1 MIPRMSKEEFL
12 DAVAGQIKDYLP
24 AEYQNAEVRYEKVL
38 KEGDQIWTG
47 LIVRIPEDPS
57 YPRIYVD
64 SDYLD
69 YVAGRDMGDILRD
82 LASQRLRYEAP
93 PDLTQEVKDLMK
105 DEAAVKE
112 RISYR
117 MVNTENNREILQGRP
132 HTDMGEVSMVYSVEM
147 NSGARI
153 PITNRLQ
160 EQMLLSTEELH
171 ALAEKNSPELLPVKI
186 QSMGEALGFPGN
198 HPEDMLVVTNAELQ
212 DGAAAI
218 FYPGVAET
226 IRDRLEGDFLI
237 LPSSIHEVLV
247 IPEQNNR
254 DLEGLEAMVRSI
266 NKMSVLPQDKLADH
280 VLKLSRDGRSLVPAE
295 RVQPVKNV
303 HRSKEAR

>member
-24 AEYQNAEVRYEKVL
+24 AEFQNAEVRYEKVL

-47 LIVRIPEDPS
+47 LIVRIPEDSS
-57 YPRIYVD
+57 YPRIFVD

-93 PDLTQEVKDLMK
+93 PDLTQEVKDLIK

-112 RISYR
+112 KISYR
-117 MVNTENNREILQGRP
+117 LINTEGNREILQGRP
-132 HTDMGEVSMVYSVEM
+132 HTDMGEMSVVYSVEM
-147 NSGARI
+147 NPGMRM
-153 PITNRLQ
+153 PITNKLQ

-171 ALAEKNSPELLPVKI
+171 ALAERNTPELLPVRI
-186 QSMGEALGFPGN
+186 QTIGEALGFPGD

-226 IRDRLEGDFLI
+226 IRDRLEGDFLV
-237 LPSSIHEVLV
+237 LPSSVHEVLV
-247 IPEQNNR
+247 IPAENQR
-254 DLEGLEAMVRSI
+254 SLASLETMVKEI
-266 NKMSVLPQDKLADH
+266 NAHGVLPQDRLANH
-280 VLKLSRDGRSLVPAE
+280 VLKLSKDGKSLIPAE

-303 HRSKEAR
+303 HRSQEAR

>member
-12 DAVAGQIKDYLP
+12 ESVMSQIKDYLP
-24 AEYQNAEVRYEKVL
+24 AEFQNAEVRYEKVL

-47 LIVRIPEDPS
+47 LIVRIPEDQS

-82 LASQRLRYEAP
+82 LASQRLQYAAP

-153 PITNRLQ
+153 PITNKLQ

-266 NKMSVLPQDKLADH
+266 NKMGVLPQDKLADH

-303 HRSKEAR
+303 HRSQEAR